1 MKKIKIKKRIL
12 SMIISA
18 VFVCNLSIGVNSFAV
33 ETYRSYRHGL
43 GDVVEDG
50 SLKSN
55 DMLMLKKYLL
65 GQVDLSATQL
75 KTANIQFSAGDGA
88 KINSADL
95 SLLKKCLLN
104 NCGYPENSI
113 SSLHRAI
120 SNSDNIVLKNMRD
133 VIGEFMYE
141 YSRKDWQYD
150 FDVDCGRTYTINGQ
164 EFTGCRTDCSTAVS
178 VALYSSGVLN
188 MEQVGTKCSQ
198 TYLSTGQLISE
209 FDILKGCVNDG
220 YSMSLIS
227 IVPNVTFI
235 QPGDILV
242 YPGGHTSV
250 VVSTNSVLGMPSSL
264 EFNNSVYLAVYSAGG
279 DFGEVHRHRLKPEIE
294 QINQSSSGNNQG
306 VRPYTYIIRVSRV

>member
-18 VFVCNLSIGVNSFAV
+18 VFVCNLSIGVNSSAV

-141 YSRKDWQYD
+141 YSRKDWQYTQPTS
-150 FDVDCGRTYTINGQ
+150 RTYTINGQ

-178 VALYSSGVLN
+178 LALYMSGVLN
-188 MEQVGTKCSQ
+188 ETKLNINKLPR
-198 TYLSTGQLISE
+198 YLTTDQIIDNFDAISN
-209 FDILKGCVNDG
+209 CVNSG
-220 YSMSLIS
+220 YSLNLLKLNKGSTL
-227 IVPNVTFI
+227 I
-235 QPGDILV
+235 QPGDILI
-242 YPGGHTSV
+242 YKGHTSV
-250 VVSTNSVLGMPSSL
+250 VVSCIQSMDMPTDLTYGKYS
-264 EFNNSVYLAVYSAGG
+264 NVAVYGAGG
-279 DFGEVHRHRLKPEIE
+279 DFGDVHKHRLSPEIE
-294 QINQSSSGNNQG
+294 TIGTD
-306 VRPYTYIIRVSRV
+306 RPYQYIIRVSRV